1 MLAKRMDPIL
11 QASRGDLN
19 CEGYMPEPNSQLL
32 PGVKKHPA
40 QKVSTPGV
48 AGLRGVFWRSAHVD
62 KKTNPYGTLRPRAP
76 GTSKKDRREID
87 GAGFRQ

>member
-11 QASRGDLN
+11 QASRGDRN

-48 AGLRGVFWRSAHVD
+48 AGVFCRSAH
-62 KKTNPYGTLRPRAP
+62 
-76 GTSKKDRREID
+76 
-87 GAGFRQ
+87 